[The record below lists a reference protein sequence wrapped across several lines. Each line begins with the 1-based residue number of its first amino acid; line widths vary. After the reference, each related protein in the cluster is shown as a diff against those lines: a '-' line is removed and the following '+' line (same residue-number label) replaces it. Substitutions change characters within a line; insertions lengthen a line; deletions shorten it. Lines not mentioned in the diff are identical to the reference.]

1 MVSCVSKITLEVD
14 KFSVL
19 LRESGFALVKLAKYG
34 EILLSVYFYWLF
46 LTWMTHTCQALAHNG

>member
-19 LRESGFALVKLAKYG
+19 VRESGFALVKLAKYG
-34 EILLSVYFYWLF
+34 KILLSGYLYWLF
-46 LTWMTHTCQALAHNG
+46 LTWMTHTCQALIHNG